1 MLPEVLAGSYSRYK
15 EDTKIFTT
23 WLSKA
28 AIACGYRAP
37 KIMRQDKVEPPN
49 QQSQGSASRL
59 KGKAQKESKAAAE
72 ASKSSQTDSEP
83 AVPETKYEVTAQE
96 LLKRANA
103 IAASKKAENRDSAR
117 CCSGCSTYH

>member
-15 EDTKIFTT
+15 EDTNVFTT

-37 KIMRQDKVEPPN
+37 KIQRQDKIEPPK

-59 KGKAQKESKAAAE
+59 KSKARKE
-72 ASKSSQTDSEP
+72 AKALPKLAKALEQIPSQP
-83 AVPETKYEVTAQE
+83 F
-96 LLKRANA
+96 L
-103 IAASKKAENRDSAR
+103 
-117 CCSGCSTYH
+117 